1 MTTEIKSLYQPRR
14 HFLPFHQ
21 RPNRWGVLVC
31 HRRAGKT
38 VALVNELLERGM
50 LTKKPHARFSYVAPF
65 YSQAKAV
72 AFDYLMRYSEPYRK
86 KHNVAELQVELING
100 TRVKLYGGDNP
111 DALRGLYHDGVG
123 VDEPAQLKPRLW
135 REVIRPSLADREGWA
150 VFTGTPAG
158 KNEFYDIWE
167 KAENNPSWYRMMLKA
182 SESGILPKEELDE
195 ARESMDEDDYAQ
207 EFECSFEAAIR
218 GSYYGKSINQMGE
231 RLTTVPYDP
240 TLPVHVAFDIGW
252 RDDTTLWFWQSIGQ
266 REHHVIDAYSSSGL
280 EVADYC
286 IHMRSKPY
294 HYGSIW
300 LPHDAFAKTMQTGKS
315 TFEEF
320 VNCGVRAQRVPE
332 ISVQQGINAAR
343 GMIRSPSVYIDE
355 VNCADGLEALRQYQR
370 EWDEKKQTFRENP
383 RHDWAS
389 HYADSFRYMAV
400 VINISAGESQNRIR
414 TRPEHE
420 VYDPTKPY
428 GGNVKLNDL
437 WAAQSAHRGRGNR
450 I

>member
-1 MTTEIKSLYQPRR
+1 
-14 HFLPFHQ
+14 
-21 RPNRWGVLVC
+21 
-31 HRRAGKT
+31 
-38 VALVNELLERGM
+38 
-50 LTKKPHARFSYVAPF
+50 
-65 YSQAKAV
+65 
-72 AFDYLMRYSEPYRK
+72 
-86 KHNVAELQVELING
+86 
-100 TRVKLYGGDNP
+100 
-111 DALRGLYHDGVG
+111 
-123 VDEPAQLKPRLW
+123 
-135 REVIRPSLADREGWA
+135 
-150 VFTGTPAG
+150 
-158 KNEFYDIWE
+158 
-167 KAENNPSWYRMMLKA
+167 
-182 SESGILPKEELDE
+182 
-195 ARESMDEDDYAQ
+195 
-207 EFECSFEAAIR
+207 
-218 GSYYGKSINQMGE
+218 
-231 RLTTVPYDP
+231 
-240 TLPVHVAFDIGW
+240 
-252 RDDTTLWFWQSIGQ
+252 
-266 REHHVIDAYSSSGL
+266 
-280 EVADYC
+280 
-286 IHMRSKPY
+286 MRSKPY

-343 GMIRSPSVYIDE
+343 GMIRSPQVWIDKD
-355 VNCADGLEALRQYQR
+355 NCADGMEALRQYQR

-389 HYADSFRYMAV
+389 HYADSFRYMSV